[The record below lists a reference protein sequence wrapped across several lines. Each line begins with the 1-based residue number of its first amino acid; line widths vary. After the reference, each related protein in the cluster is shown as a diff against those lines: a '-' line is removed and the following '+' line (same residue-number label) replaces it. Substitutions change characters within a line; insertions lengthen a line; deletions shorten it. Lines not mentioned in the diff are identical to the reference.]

1 MAERALA
8 QDDRSEVRA
17 AAASALGEMGAKESA
32 PKLIEAARD
41 KDAEVLFAATT
52 ALYQLGNPTAYQ
64 VYYAVLTGEK
74 KSGEDLVD
82 SQVKMLKDPKALA
95 NMGLETGISFIPF
108 GGISYKVYKMVRED
122 TVSPVRAVSAA
133 RLARDPDPTSGQAL
147 VAAAKDD
154 KWLVR
159 AAAAGLSPSAA
170 TLL

>member
-74 KSGEDLVD
+74 RAGRAWS
-82 SQVKMLKDPKALA
+82 
-95 NMGLETGISFIPF
+95 IP
-108 GGISYKVYKMVRED
+108 R
-122 TVSPVRAVSAA
+122 
-133 RLARDPDPTSGQAL
+133 
-147 VAAAKDD
+147 
-154 KWLVR
+154 
-159 AAAAGLSPSAA
+159 
-170 TLL
+170 